1 MYKVDNNR
9 CKGCGVCVDVCPP
22 GAITL
27 KDDTAM
33 IDQDLCTQ
41 CGNCAAACPA
51 DAIYSLKLASAAPR
65 DDVHNHQEGR

>member
-1 MYKVDNNR
+1 MYKVDTNR
-9 CKGCGVCVDVCPP
+9 CNSCGVCADVCPP

-27 KDDTAM
+27 KDTAV

-51 DAIYSLKLASAAPR
+51 DAVYNLKPAPAA
-65 DDVHNHQEGR
+65 DGCTATI